1 MNRIGLNVMY
11 SFNKVHALIGFH
23 STNQNLEKRHIELYG
38 VRLYKVKLQLL
49 LIKDE
54 CTQRMFYGVEIR
66 ENRISEAIGYDDIRK
81 QLAV

>member
-1 MNRIGLNVMY
+1 MY
-11 SFNKVHALIGFH
+11 K
-23 STNQNLEKRHIELYG
+23 E
-38 VRLYKVKLQLL
+38 KLQLL

-66 ENRISEAIGYDDIRK
+66 ENRISAAIGYDDIRK